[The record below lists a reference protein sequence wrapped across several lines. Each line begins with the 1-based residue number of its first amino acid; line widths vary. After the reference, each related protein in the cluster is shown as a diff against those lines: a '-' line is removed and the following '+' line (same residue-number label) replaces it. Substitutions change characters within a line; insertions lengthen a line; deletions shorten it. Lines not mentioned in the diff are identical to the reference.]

1 MKSNVLVNTI
11 WQHNPFTW
19 LIEDGDFCD
28 QERLTKKAEFMDH
41 TLDQWLAELSE
52 KDRQKFFGVLFSL
65 LETNGTKSLTE
76 LRTDWKSNIPSVV
89 KALQDLDPEIRSF
102 LLGTLKELAALGVR
116 YLPELFRPDVQL
128 KLPEL
133 PLKF

>member
-1 MKSNVLVNTI
+1 
-11 WQHNPFTW
+11 
-19 LIEDGDFCD
+19 
-28 QERLTKKAEFMDH
+28 MDH

>member
-1 MKSNVLVNTI
+1 M
-11 WQHNPFTW
+11 
-19 LIEDGDFCD
+19 
-28 QERLTKKAEFMDH
+28 
-41 TLDQWLAELSE
+41 
-52 KDRQKFFGVLFSL
+52 
-65 LETNGTKSLTE
+65 
-76 LRTDWKSNIPSVV
+76 